1 MAPTSEP
8 FELCIEGT
16 DQLRQYVCYVPD
28 GHGGRAAE
36 HMFEWRHDTVD
47 LALRLN
53 ALARAAETP
62 APPEKPIHVEFGQEL
77 INLLSEEEPHDG
89 SSA

>member
-1 MAPTSEP
+1 MASKPAP

-16 DQLRQYVCYVPD
+16 GQLRQYVGYVPD

-47 LALRLN
+47 LALRLG
-53 ALARAAETP
+53 ALACAA
-62 APPEKPIHVEFGQEL
+62 
-77 INLLSEEEPHDG
+77 
-89 SSA
+89 

>member
-1 MAPTSEP
+1 MAPPPAP

-16 DQLRQYVCYVPD
+16 DQLRQYVRYVPD

-36 HMFEWRHDTVD
+36 HMFEWRHDTVY
-47 LALRLN
+47 
-53 ALARAAETP
+53 
-62 APPEKPIHVEFGQEL
+62 HVEFGQEL
-77 INLLSEEEPHDG
+77 INQLSEEEPHDR